1 MMKNLYTLQALVRAE
16 LASREEEQRIY
27 FQMREAVAAGP
38 PFQPIADLEALAVV
52 LQDASC
58 YVAHNVVTWKGR
70 TAVFGGRTFRA
81 TAADVVAFLRGAMQA
96 GDVRPLLIAPC
107 FSAQPD
113 CVVLVDED
121 QLGLYRVC

>member
-1 MMKNLYTLQALVRAE
+1 MMKNPYTLQALVRAE

-27 FQMREAVAAGP
+27 FQMRDAVVAGA
-38 PFQPIADLEALAVV
+38 PFEPIANLEALADV

-70 TAVFGGRTFRA
+70 TALVGGRTFLA

-107 FSAQPD
+107 FRARPD
-113 CVVLVDED
+113 RVVLVDED
-121 QLGLYRVC
+121 QLGLYHVR

>member
-1 MMKNLYTLQALVRAE
+1 MMKNPYTLQALVRAE

-27 FQMREAVAAGP
+27 FQMRDAVVAGA
-38 PFQPIADLEALAVV
+38 PFEPIADLDALADV

-70 TAVFGGRTFRA
+70 TALVGGRTFLA
-81 TAADVVAFLRGAMQA
+81 TAANVVAFLRGAMQA

-107 FSAQPD
+107 FSARPD
-113 CVVLVDED
+113 RVVLVDED
-121 QLGLYRVC
+121 QLGLYHVR

>member
-1 MMKNLYTLQALVRAE
+1 MMKKPYTLQALVRAE

-27 FQMREAVAAGP
+27 FQMRDAVVAGA
-38 PFQPIADLEALAVV
+38 PFEPIANLEALAEV

-70 TAVFGGRTFRA
+70 TALVGGRTFLA
-81 TAADVVAFLRGAMQA
+81 TAANVIAFLRGAMQA

-107 FSAQPD
+107 FSARPD
-113 CVVLVDED
+113 RVVLVDED
-121 QLGLYRVC
+121 QLGVYRVR

>member
-1 MMKNLYTLQALVRAE
+1 MMKNPYTLQALVRAE

-27 FQMREAVAAGP
+27 FQMRDAVVAGA
-38 PFQPIADLEALAVV
+38 PFEPIANLDALADV

-70 TAVFGGRTFRA
+70 TALVGGRTFLA
-81 TAADVVAFLRGAMQA
+81 TAANVIAFLRGAMQA

-107 FSAQPD
+107 FSARPD
-113 CVVLVDED
+113 RVVLVDED
-121 QLGLYRVC
+121 QLGVYRVR

>member
-1 MMKNLYTLQALVRAE
+1 MMKNHYTLQALVRAE

-27 FQMREAVAAGP
+27 FQMRDAVAAGA
-38 PFQPIADLEALAVV
+38 PFQPIADMEAMAGV
-52 LQDASC
+52 LQDDNC

-81 TAADVVAFLRGAMQA
+81 TAADVLAVQRGAMQA

-107 FSAQPD
+107 FSARPD